1 MSRGVIETLMGAV
14 VLAVA
19 GLFLF
24 YAYASSEF
32 STGGGYEVIA
42 RFTTVGGLKPGSDV
56 RMSGIKVGTVSKQV
70 LDPNTYLAEVTL
82 SIDESIKL
90 PIDSSAAVSSEG
102 LLGGNFVDLV
112 PGADEKMLQP
122 GERIELT
129 QDAVDFV
136 QMLSRFMFQAGSSG
150 SSSGSGASGS
160 TAPAPGLN

>member
-1 MSRGVIETLMGAV
+1 MGAL
-14 VLAVA
+14 VLFVA
-19 GLFLF
+19 GVFLF
-24 YAYASSEF
+24 YAYSSSEF
-32 STGGGYEVIA
+32 GKGGGYEVIA

-56 RMSGIKVGTVSKQV
+56 RMSGIKVGTVSKQK
-70 LDPNTYLAEVTL
+70 LDPETYLAEVTL

-102 LLGGNFVDLV
+102 LLGGNYVDLV

-150 SSSGSGASGS
+150 SGSGSSSGSGSGS
-160 TAPAPGLN
+160 SASPGSN

>member
-1 MSRGVIETLMGAV
+1 MGAL

-19 GLFLF
+19 GVFLF
-24 YAYASSEF
+24 YAYSSSDF
-32 STGGGYEVIA
+32 GKGGGYEVIA

-70 LDPNTYLAEVTL
+70 LDPQSYLAEVTL
-82 SIDESIKL
+82 SIDDSIQL

-112 PGADEKMLQP
+112 PGGDEKMLQP

-129 QDAVDFV
+129 QDAVDFI

-150 SSSGSGASGS
+150 PGSGSGGSAPSG
-160 TAPAPGLN
+160 AAPGTN

>member
-1 MSRGVIETLMGAV
+1 MGAV

-150 SSSGSGASGS
+150 SSSGSGGSGS

>member
-1 MSRGVIETLMGAV
+1 MGAV

>member
-1 MSRGVIETLMGAV
+1 MSRGVIETLMGAL

-32 STGGGYEVIA
+32 STGGDYEVTA
-42 RFTTVGGLKPGSDV
+42 HFTTVGSLKPGSDV
-56 RMSGIKVGTVSKQV
+56 RMSGIKIGTVSKQT
-70 LDPNTYLAEVTL
+70 LDPETYLAEVTM

-112 PGADEKMLQP
+112 PGGDQQMLQP

-150 SSSGSGASGS
+150 SGSGAS
-160 TAPAPGLN
+160 APASGTN

>member
-1 MSRGVIETLMGAV
+1 MGAL

-19 GLFLF
+19 GVFLF

-32 STGGGYEVIA
+32 STGGGYEVTA

-56 RMSGIKVGTVSKQV
+56 RMSGIKIGTVSKQV
-70 LDPNTYLAEVTL
+70 LDPQTYLAEVTL

-112 PGADEKMLQP
+112 PGGDEKMLQP

-150 SSSGSGASGS
+150 SGSGAS
-160 TAPAPGLN
+160 APASGTN